1 MPKKISELAT
11 VSNLLQAAKVVISQ
25 IEDEEAVAKLATI
38 TQLAQAIST
47 NLALATSY
55 ANDLYYDDET
65 GKLYAKAGGTLL
77 GEGIDIATS
86 PGLAFDEIVVET
98 ENEIPYLHIKN
109 EGVDVVEPCQLPQ
122 GGGPSAITS
131 VVIQN
136 EMSGKSV
143 NVISGRTCLMA
154 YSWDSYL
161 NGESSGATG
170 TATWYVGGVA
180 VAVQNNLTAGSK
192 TFDITSHL
200 ATGANTVKLTIED
213 SFGASR
219 SFIWSVTVSVYGVSW
234 NLDELSNHADGSLM
248 VRVAVTGTGTKTVK
262 FAVDG
267 TTVHTE
273 NYVGSTASYTVPAQT
288 HGAHIVTA
296 WMEVSIDGETITSE
310 ILKHTGIW
318 TESGYTAPIIAVATD
333 EIEAPQY
340 STASIKWMAYSPE
353 SETLTVEKY
362 EDDVLI
368 ATETVGS
375 TVQTW
380 AYRGKT
386 VGEFTL
392 KLVTGNV
399 EQEID
404 LTVTSLGYDIEPVT
418 TGLVLDLDP
427 TGHTNTEQG
436 YNTFGYTDD
445 SSTNHPLTFSSNFDW
460 INGGFQLDGDGVTA
474 LLIKRGTYVQFDRS
488 FFNDDARMNGK
499 EIKIVFKVTE
509 CRDYDT
515 QILTCYANDIGLK
528 LKANEG
534 ELFSSGTSRV
544 IPYCEDSKL
553 EMDINI
559 ESASENKVA
568 CVWLEGIPSRF
579 LPYDT
584 DQWKQLSPQA
594 VKIGSD
600 DCDVWLYRVKM
611 YSNSLT
617 RQDVIQNFVAD
628 CANPEDMIARYER
641 NDFYTNDEVDIA
653 KLVERNPNLRVFN
666 ITAAKM
672 TTSKS
677 DEVLCRVRL
686 DYGADPTRN
695 FTAQGVTMKAQGT
708 SSLEYI
714 LAALNL
720 DLDFKNA
727 TSWVDDNGTAITS
740 YSYDPAVDIPVKYFN
755 LKLNVASSEN
765 ANNAC
770 IADDYNTYQ
779 PNITKL
785 REDNPKVRDTC
796 HGYPC
801 AVFFTNNSGS
811 AITVGS
817 RTVQNGQTI
826 LYGNGDLMNSKKNY
840 ETFGQTSSYQNVMC
854 VEIGNNNNPQC
865 LFQSDDLSTETWDGD
880 ERTSN
885 FEFRYPKSPTAEHK
899 AAWQTLL
906 SWVVSTD
913 RENAPDT
920 ALPEAV
926 TIDGVEY
933 DEDTAEYRA
942 AKFKAEVE
950 DHFNLDSLLYHY
962 LFTERHL
969 MVDNRAKNTFCSYE
983 PDTNDVYRWNFNKDY
998 DNDTADGNDNSGGL
1012 TFTYGLEDTD
1022 QVGASDVFNAADS
1035 VLWCNVRDLFSD
1047 ELVAMYKNRRSAG
1060 AWNAA
1065 RFLAKV
1071 EAYQAARPEALVA
1084 QDMYGKYYSPYVN
1097 SGQVRYMNMM
1107 FGNKT
1112 DQRRQFERYQ
1122 EQYMDSKY
1130 VDLTDRSNTLELRL
1144 NAPATYAGVTPSGDI
1159 VGLVPYANT
1168 YLNVMFGNAGTA
1180 RVRATR
1186 GQTYTLECP
1195 EGAVLNDLETYV
1207 FGASWLS
1214 KIGSMAALYSKFVD
1228 SAAAVRIQELLIG
1241 SGETG
1246 YSNTGMTAS
1255 SGGVSVATNVF
1266 CEKLDLR
1273 GLPNLA
1279 TALNMSNLKALKE
1292 IYLSNSGITGA
1303 TFADGCPLTKAQ
1315 LGSNLRSLY
1324 MHNITTLTEFIMSSS
1339 NLTSINIEG
1348 CSAIVDTQSICEDAL
1363 NLGRGRLTNVD
1374 WSMADADLL
1383 NRLSLLAGFDAN
1395 GNATDHFV
1403 LTGTAEVTNITQA
1416 ELSALEAA
1424 FPDLTISYTN
1434 IVDSFTVTFKNYD
1447 GTVLYTESVRD
1458 GGNGYNPLSINPGT
1472 GQQYIPT
1479 PTKPSTVGE
1488 VFTFASWDESFRN
1501 VTEDLIITAVFA
1513 SATRQYTVRWFDAGD
1528 LLQTSVVDA
1537 YDDGIYAGPEP
1548 VPASGFFN
1556 RWSASTKN
1564 VQSDLD
1570 VFAEFVVPVIPQSYA
1585 TGYDY
1590 IYSDD
1595 PTDNSGYTFNE
1606 FYGILDAKRGKDFF
1620 QIGDKIKIVP
1630 DTNVF
1635 TDTAI
1640 VLQLIG
1646 YNHFKETGENTFAHA
1661 VFHMVGAMDAVKQH
1675 RGTQTNVDGWKV
1687 SLIRTYLNES
1697 VFPALPNGW
1706 QHMIKAVDVI
1716 SSVGNQN
1723 TTDFYTTSDK
1733 LFLLSQAEV
1742 GFETTTAP
1750 YSGEIDADA
1759 EEKVFSVFTD
1769 NNSRIKYGSNGTGS
1783 SAMWWWLRSP
1793 YKSTSAGY
1801 CGVRETGGD
1810 CPSGAR
1816 STSGVVFG
1824 FCI

>member
-1 MPKKISELAT
+1 MPKKISDLLN

-47 NLALATSY
+47 NLSLASTY
-55 ANDLYYDDET
+55 ATDLYYDEEA
-65 GKLYAKAGGTLL
+65 GKLYAKAGNDLI
-77 GEGIDIATS
+77 GEGVDIS
-86 PGLAFDEIVVET
+86 NSGLAFDEIIVET
-98 ENEIPYLHIKN
+98 VDDIPYLHIKN
-109 EGVDVVEPCQLPQ
+109 AGIDVVDPCQLPQ
-122 GGGPSAITS
+122 GGGGGGTITS

-136 EMSGKSV
+136 GMSGKNI
-143 NVISGRTCLMA
+143 NVIAGRTCLMK

-161 NGESSGATG
+161 NGSSSGATG

-180 VAVQNNLTAGSK
+180 VAVQSDITAGSK
-192 TFDITSHL
+192 TFDITPYL
-200 ATGANTVKLTIED
+200 APDANTVKLTIDD
-213 SFGASR
+213 SYGATR
-219 SFIWSVTVSVYGVSW
+219 SFTWSVTVSAYTVTW
-234 NLDELSNHADGSLM
+234 NLDDLANHFDESLM
-248 VRVAVTGTGTKTVK
+248 VRVTVSGTGSKTVK
-262 FAVDG
+262 FAIDG
-267 TTVHTE
+267 TTVETVP
-273 NYVGSTASYTVPAQT
+273 NVGTTASYTVPAQT
-288 HGAHIVTA
+288 HGAHVITA
-296 WMEVSIDGETITSE
+296 WMEVTVGGESVTSE
-310 ILKHTGIW
+310 TLKHTGVW
-318 TESGYTAPIIAVATD
+318 TESGTTTPIIAVATD
-333 EIEAPQY
+333 EIETPQY
-340 STASIKWMAYSPE
+340 STTPIKWMAYSPV
-353 SETLTVEKY
+353 SDTLTVEKY
-362 EDDVLI
+362 EDGVLKS
-368 ATETVGS
+368 TETVGS

-380 AYRGKT
+380 AYKGT
-386 VGEFTL
+386 EVGDVTL
-392 KLVTGNV
+392 KLKTGST

-404 LTVTSLGYDIEPVT
+404 VTVTSLGYDINPVT
-418 TGLVLDLDP
+418 AGLVLDLDP

-436 YNTFGYTDD
+436 YDTFGYKDGSD
-445 SSTNHPLTFSSNFDW
+445 VNHPLTFSSNFDW

-488 FFNDDARMNGK
+488 FFNDNARTNGK

-515 QILTCYANDIGLK
+515 EILTCYANNIGLK

-553 EMDINI
+553 EMDVNI
-559 ESASENKVA
+559 EAASENRVA

-584 DQWKQLSPQA
+584 DEWQQISPEA

-617 RQDVIQNFVAD
+617 RQDVLQNFIAD
-628 CANPEDMIARYER
+628 CADAEDMIARYLR
-641 NDFYTNDEVDIA
+641 NDIYTNNELDIA
-653 KLVERNPNLRVFN
+653 KIVAANPTLRVFN

-677 DEVLCRVRL
+677 DEVSCRVRL

-714 LAALNL
+714 LSALNL

-727 TSWVDDNGTAITS
+727 TSWVDDEGTAITS

-840 ETFGQTSSYQNVMC
+840 ETFGQISSYSDLMC

-885 FEFRYPKSPTAEHK
+885 FEFRYPKSPTATHK

-920 ALPEAV
+920 ALPEPV

-933 DEDTAEYRA
+933 EDDTAEYRA

-983 PDTNDVYRWNFNKDY
+983 PDTDGVYRWNFNKDY

-1035 VLWCNVRDLFSD
+1035 VLWCNVRDLFGD
-1047 ELVAMYKNRRSAG
+1047 ELVAMYKNRRAAG

-1065 RFLAKV
+1065 RFLAKM

-1084 QDMYGKYYSPYVN
+1084 QDMYGKYYTPYTN

-1107 FGNKT
+1107 YGNKT

-1122 EQYMDSKY
+1122 EQYMDAKY
-1130 VDLTDRSNTLELRL
+1130 IDLTDRSNTLEFRL
-1144 NAPATYAGVTPSGDI
+1144 NAPQSYTGVEPSGDI
-1159 VGLVPYANT
+1159 VGLVPYVNT

-1195 EGAVLNDLETYV
+1195 PDAVLNDLETYV

-1214 KIGSMAALYSKFVD
+1214 KIGSMAALYTKFVD
-1228 SAAAVRIQELLIG
+1228 SAAAIRIQELLIG

-1246 YSNTGMTAS
+1246 YANTGLTAS

-1273 GLPNLA
+1273 GLPNLE
-1279 TALNMSNLKALKE
+1279 TSLNMSNLKALKE
-1292 IYLSNSGITGA
+1292 IYLGGSGITGV

-1315 LGSNLRSLY
+1315 LGNNLRSLY
-1324 MHNITTLTEFIMSSS
+1324 IHNVTTLTEFIISATK
-1339 NLTSINIEG
+1339 LTSVNIEG
-1348 CSAIVDTQSICEDAL
+1348 CNAYVDTQSICEDAVAL
-1363 NLGRGRLTNVD
+1363 ARGRITGVN
-1374 WSMADADLL
+1374 WSMTDADLL
-1383 NRLSLLAGFDAN
+1383 NCLSRLAGYDAH
-1395 GNATDHFV
+1395 GNISDHFV
-1403 LTGTAEVTNITQA
+1403 LTGSASVTNITQA
-1416 ELSALEAA
+1416 ELTALAAA
-1424 FPDLTISYTN
+1424 FPDLTITYTN
-1434 IVDSFTVTFKNYD
+1434 IVDSYDVTFKNYD
-1447 GTVLYTESVRD
+1447 DTVLYTETVRS
-1458 GGNGYNPLSINPGT
+1458 GGRAYNPLGINPAT
-1472 GQQYIPT
+1472 GEQYIAT

-1488 VFTFASWDESFRN
+1488 VFTFSGWDVSFLN
-1501 VTEDLIITAVFA
+1501 ITEDTVVTAVFS
-1513 SATRQYTVRWFDAGD
+1513 SATRQYTVRWFNGAD

-1537 YDDGIYAGPEP
+1537 FDDATYTGSEP
-1548 VPASGFFN
+1548 VPETGFFMG
-1556 RWSASTKN
+1556 WSASTIN
-1564 VQSDLD
+1564 VQADTD
-1570 VFAEFVVPVIPQSYA
+1570 TFAKFCVPVIPETYA
-1585 TGYDY
+1585 RGYDY
-1590 IYSDD
+1590 LYSDD
-1595 PTDNSGYTFNE
+1595 PTDNSGYTREE
-1606 FYGILDAKRGKDFF
+1606 FVGILNAKRGKDFF
-1620 QIGDKIKIVP
+1620 TVGDKIKICP

-1635 TDTAI
+1635 TDTEI
-1640 VLQLIG
+1640 VLRLIG
-1646 YNHFKETGENTFAHA
+1646 YNHYKETGTNTFAHA
-1661 VFHMVGAMDAVKQH
+1661 VFEMVGVMDATKAH
-1675 RGTQTNVDGWKV
+1675 RAYRTSANAWQD
-1687 SLIRTYLNES
+1687 SLIRAFLNDD
-1697 VFPALPNGW
+1697 VYPALPVIW
-1706 QHMIKAVDVI
+1706 QKLIKSVDVLG
-1716 SSVGNQN
+1716 SVGGGN
-1723 TTDFYTTSDK
+1723 TTDFLTTSDK
-1733 LFLLSQAEV
+1733 LFILSEAEV
-1742 GFETTTAP
+1742 GHNTGVAQFI
-1750 YSGEIDADA
+1750 GEIDADA
-1759 EEKVFSVFTD
+1759 EEMTFSVYTD
-1769 NNSRIKYGSNGTGS
+1769 NSSRIKRRLNGAGDAVNYWTRSPAGGADWGYLIVGAGGTG
-1783 SAMWWWLRSP
+1783 
-1793 YKSTSAGY
+1793 G
-1801 CGVRETGGD
+1801 GVYANE
-1810 CPSGAR
+1810 SYSVA
-1816 STSGVVFG
+1816 FG